1 MIPEIDTVEIGDC
14 LVYDTY
20 SVEEYVAKLQDKIAK
35 LQAQL
40 EERDCRYVISR
51 SDGFYLRSL
60 QPRRYG
66 RGNSQERSKV
76 KDNAACLSYEKATEV
91 ISFLERNRMP
101 SDTAMFQAA
110 KVLPKDGA
118 TLTPEAPNVGGGL
131 SYGPRM
137 LF

>member
-20 SVEEYVAKLQDKIAK
+20 SVEEYVGKLQNKIAE

-40 EERDCRYVISR
+40 EARDCRYVISH

-60 QPRRYG
+60 QVCHDG
-66 RGNSQERSKV
+66 RGNSQEWSRV
-76 KDNAACLSYEKATEV
+76 KDDAACLSYEKAKEV

-101 SDTAMFQAA
+101 SDTTTFKAV

-118 TLTPEAPNVGGGL
+118 TLTIEAPNVGVD
-131 SYGPRM
+131 
-137 LF
+137 

>member
-20 SVEEYVAKLQDKIAK
+20 SVEEYVGKLQGKIAE

-60 QPRRYG
+60 QPCRYG
-66 RGNSQERSKV
+66 RGNSQEWSKV

-101 SDTAMFQAA
+101 SDTATFQAV

-118 TLTPEAPNVGGGL
+118 TLTFEAPNVGGD
-131 SYGPRM
+131 
-137 LF
+137 